1 MSALFPKQQ
10 VIGFIQSLVLTAIAL
25 SVYFLE
31 LPFKVSL
38 TILVVT
44 AVLQG
49 GLQLIVFMHMS
60 ENENKSVLY
69 INLGYAIFIA
79 LVIVFGTLWTLLW
92 GM

>member
-31 LPFKVSL
+31 LPYKVSFA
-38 TILVVT
+38 ILLVT
-44 AVLQG
+44 AILQG
-49 GLQLIVFMHMS
+49 GLQLIVFMHMN
-60 ENENKSVLY
+60 ENENKRVLY
-69 INLGYAIFIA
+69 INLGYALFIA
-79 LVIVFGTLWTLLW
+79 LAIVFGTLWTLIW